1 MARNCVIGR
10 GVRIH
15 AGAVVEDSI
24 IFDNCDIGRRA
35 KIRRAILDKNV
46 HIPPDTVIGYDHA
59 ADRKL
64 YHVTE
69 TGIVVI
75 EGRRSSVDIS
85 SVQI

>member
-1 MARNCVIGR
+1 MIGR
-10 GVRIH
+10 AVRIH
-15 AGAVVEDSI
+15 SHAYVEDSI

-46 HIPPDTVIGYDHA
+46 RVPPDSTIGYDPEQ
-59 ADRKL
+59 DRRL

-75 EGRRSSVDIS
+75 EGDRTPVDIS
-85 SVQI
+85 SVFV